1 MSRAYGWC
9 ASARIAKVAAAVV
22 LASGAGVATAQQAFP
37 VKPVRIVT
45 SQAGGGS
52 DFTVRLMAQGLTEIW
67 GQPVVVDNRGGGIIA
82 GEIVSRAPP
91 DGYTLIYYGST
102 LWLLPLIRKDVPY
115 DTAKDFAPVI
125 EAVSTPAILVAHPG
139 VPVRSVQDLIALAK
153 AKPGALNY
161 GSAAVGT
168 ATHMSMELFKHLAGI
183 DILRVPYKGTGGA
196 LNDLLGGRVQLMFAV
211 AAAVA
216 THVRTGKL
224 RALGIT
230 SSRPSPAFPN
240 LPTIASAGVPGY
252 EALQFS
258 GVFAPAKTPR
268 AIVERLNADMR
279 RVLNS
284 PGVRERVTSSGAEI
298 AAGSPEDFA
307 KRIRTDVAV
316 LGKVIRAAGIREE

>member
-1 MSRAYGWC
+1 MV
-9 ASARIAKVAAAVV
+9 VAAV
-22 LASGAGVATAQQAFP
+22 LLVFGPSAAMGQSFP

-67 GQPVVVDNRGGGIIA
+67 GHPVVVDNRGGGIIA
-82 GEIVSRAPP
+82 GEIVSRAPA

-125 EAVSTPAILVAHPG
+125 EAVSTPAILVVHPG
-139 VPVRSVQDLIALAK
+139 VPVRSVKELIALAK
-153 AKPGALNY
+153 ARPGALNY

-168 ATHMSMELFKHLAGI
+168 ATHMSMELFKYLAGV

-211 AAAVA
+211 SAAVA

-230 SSRPSPAFPN
+230 SSKPSPAFPD

-268 AIVERLNADMR
+268 AIVERLNGDMR

-284 PGVRERVTSSGAEI
+284 PGVKERVTSSGAEI

-316 LGKVIRAAGIREE
+316 LGKVIRAAGIKEQ

>member
-1 MSRAYGWC
+1 MGHSGWRC
-9 ASARIAKVAAAVV
+9 TAA
-22 LASGAGVATAQQAFP
+22 LASKLAVAFLLASSAGAATGQQAFP
-37 VKPVRIVT
+37 AKPVRIVT

-52 DFTVRLMAQGLTEIW
+52 DFTVRLMAQGLTENW
-67 GQPVVVDNRGGGIIA
+67 GHPVVVDNRGGGIIA
-82 GEIVSRAPP
+82 GEIVSRAPA

-168 ATHMSMELFKHLAGI
+168 ATHMSMELFKHLAGV

-230 SSRPSPAFPN
+230 SSRPSPVFPD

-284 PGVRERVTSSGAEI
+284 PPVKQRITSSGAEVV
-298 AAGSPEDFA
+298 AGTPAEFA
-307 KRIRTDVAV
+307 KRIKTDVAV

>member
-1 MSRAYGWC
+1 MTHLQGRRAV
-9 ASARIAKVAAAVV
+9 ALVPKLAAAIL
-22 LASGAGVATAQQAFP
+22 LASSAGAAMGQQAFP
-37 VKPVRIVT
+37 AKPVRIVT

-52 DFTVRLMAQGLTEIW
+52 DFTVRLMAQGLTETW

-82 GEIVSRAPP
+82 GEIVSRAPA

-139 VPVRSVQDLIALAK
+139 VPVRSVQELIALAK

-168 ATHMSMELFKHLAGI
+168 ATHMSMELLKHLAGI

-211 AAAVA
+211 TAAVA
-216 THVRTGKL
+216 THVRSGKL

-230 SSRPSPAFPN
+230 SSRPSPAFPD

-284 PGVRERVTSSGAEI
+284 PSVKQRITSSGAEVV
-298 AAGSPEDFA
+298 AGSPGAFA
-307 KRIRTDVAV
+307 ANIKKDVAA
-316 LGKVIRAAGIREE
+316 LGKVIRSAGIREE